1 YLAEHN
7 LEFSYMVVTTSKHKR
22 VRAKL
27 TTGQKAT
34 RREKFGNLTN
44 AIATARDAFQEEA
57 RAIAQDHG
65 RSLKWT
71 RRQLH
76 TSRTFLNRRNRGVG
90 ERMRL
95 PAFIK
100 AHQAELSSEY
110 YRLTIGQK
118 EALRR
123 SVMNLRQ
130 SRVKIVRANPKALQK
145 DVNATFNIMQ
155 NEWTAIQ
162 ARTGLEGMYL
172 AV

>member
-1 YLAEHN
+1 MYLLSE
-7 LEFSYMVVTTSKHKR
+7 SC
-22 VRAKL
+22 
-27 TTGQKAT
+27 
-34 RREKFGNLTN
+34 
-44 AIATARDAFQEEA
+44 
-57 RAIAQDHG
+57 

-76 TSRTFLNRRNRGVG
+76 TSRTFLNRRSANPWNAFVSKRLNDYNKGPSYCSLHNHQNSKKKIDRGVG

-155 NEWTAIQ
+155 NEVSTHSRPPQ
-162 ARTGLEGMYL
+162 HL
-172 AV
+172 